1 MTTIAATQRRVAP
14 LRVEAAA
21 PTVLGAPRPRRTRPR
36 KVVVAILDGAATDAE
51 VVDYA
56 LEACVARARTL
67 RLVHLYGEVDH
78 APTPLAHDFAREY
91 TRGAMS
97 LARLVPGV
105 AASAVTIPWVAC
117 GALRPELADAD
128 TLVAST
134 ARSSQVVEAGRPV
147 RAAGLRYHFV
157 AATSGAG
164 SSDHLR
170 FAYRIALEREL
181 ARACD
186 RDDGA
191 TTAEALDD
199 AWHVG
204 IACPELTAETICVW
218 AACLAWPPH
227 TVPMLAGAGAGAY
240 ALT

>member
-1 MTTIAATQRRVAP
+1 MQRRVASQ
-14 LRVEAAA
+14 RVEAAA
-21 PTVLGAPRPRRTRPR
+21 PTVLGAPRPRRSRPR
-36 KVVVAILDGAATDAE
+36 KVVVAIVDGGAADAE

-56 LEACVARARTL
+56 LESCVSRARTL
-67 RLVHLYGEVDH
+67 RLVHLYGEVDR
-78 APTPLAHDFAREY
+78 APTPLAEEFAREY

-105 AASAVTIPWVAC
+105 AASAVSIPWVAA

-128 TLVAST
+128 TLIASI
-134 ARSSQVVEAGRPV
+134 ARSAQVVDAGRPV

-157 AATSGAG
+157 AAATGAAHP
-164 SSDHLR
+164 DRLR

-186 RDDGA
+186 RADGA

-204 IACPELTAETICVW
+204 IACPELTAETICAW

-227 TVPMLAGAGAGAY
+227 SVHALAGAGARGAY